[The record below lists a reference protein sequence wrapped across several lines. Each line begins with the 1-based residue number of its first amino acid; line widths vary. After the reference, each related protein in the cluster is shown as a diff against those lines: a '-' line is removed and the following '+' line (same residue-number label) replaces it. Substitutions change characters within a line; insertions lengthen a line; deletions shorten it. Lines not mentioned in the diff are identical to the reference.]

1 MKEHATLK
9 YLRISPQK
17 VRLVADVIRGKSVEE
32 ALTTLQFLEKRSA
45 QPLRK
50 LLKGAVSS
58 LDNKGAASI
67 DTFNVT
73 KITVDAGPRRKTF
86 LPRAMGRATPII
98 KRTSHVFLEIS
109 ND

>member
-45 QPLRK
+45 KHLRK
-50 LLKGAVSS
+50 LLKGAVSN
-58 LDNKGAASI
+58 LDNKGTTAI
-67 DTFNVT
+67 DTFNIT
-73 KITVDAGPRRKTF
+73 KITVDAGPHRKTF